1 MTWGAVGITD
11 CGAAM
16 AYERRRVRPEDIL
29 RAHEGGIVGMN
40 RIIRVFGV
48 PAEEESLRTT
58 G

>member
-1 MTWGAVGITD
+1 
-11 CGAAM
+11 M